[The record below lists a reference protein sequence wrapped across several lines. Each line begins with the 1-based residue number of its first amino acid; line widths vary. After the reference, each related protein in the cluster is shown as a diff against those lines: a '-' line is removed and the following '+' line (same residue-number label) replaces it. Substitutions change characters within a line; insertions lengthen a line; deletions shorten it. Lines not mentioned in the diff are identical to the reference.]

1 MRTVLINK
9 NLVCIAL
16 WREQEVRMR
25 KAMLL
30 GIMIMIIALAG
41 PAMAATMDINVRAN
55 VVGTCKVTTAG
66 PLTVDFLDLSY
77 DAAGS
82 SNAAAQTTSFNYWC
96 TNGAAYSY
104 SSAGANDAS
113 CTTPPCMMNA
123 GLTSEIPYSVTLNDT
138 GSGTGSGPSNPDETI
153 SVQID
158 IAAGAADNAA
168 VGLHTD
174 TLTVTLAP

>member
-1 MRTVLINK
+1 MK
-9 NLVCIAL
+9 
-16 WREQEVRMR
+16 
-25 KAMLL
+25 KAILL
-30 GIMIMIIALAG
+30 GIMIMIVGQAG
-41 PAMAATMDINVRAN
+41 SAMAATMDINVRAN

-66 PLTVDFLDLSY
+66 PLTVDFLDLTY

-82 SNAAAQTTSFNYWC
+82 SNATAQTTSFDYWC

-113 CTTPPCMMNA
+113 CATAPAPCMMNA
-123 GLTSEIPYSVTLNDT
+123 GLTSEIPYSVTLSDT

-153 SVQID
+153 TVQIG
-158 IAAGAADNAA
+158 IGAGAADNAE